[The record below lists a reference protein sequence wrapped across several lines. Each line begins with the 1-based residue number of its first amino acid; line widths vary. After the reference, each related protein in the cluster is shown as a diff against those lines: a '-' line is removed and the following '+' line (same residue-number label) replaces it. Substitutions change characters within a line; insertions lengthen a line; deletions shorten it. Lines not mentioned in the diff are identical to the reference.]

1 MDMGE
6 NDTRGESP
14 STQRR
19 PIMERHLSSMV
30 DSFLERARFSHHDG
44 VLGLIPSQ
52 LEKVMI
58 DYVTA
63 VFSSVTVTLHWS
75 PEVPPSVT
83 TATIGHLSKIPVTLK
98 SMKSP

>member
-1 MDMGE
+1 MDLLE

-19 PIMERHLSSMV
+19 PIMERHLSTMV
-30 DSFLERARFSHHDG
+30 DSFLERARFSYYDG
-44 VLGLIPSQ
+44 VFLFHHNGKKIYDRLCDRDFFIGHRNFA
-52 LEKVMI
+52 L
-58 DYVTA
+58 
-63 VFSSVTVTLHWS
+63 
-75 PEVPPSVT
+75 VT